1 MNTFTFIRNIKNN
14 IMKAMNNNS
23 NQKQI
28 ESPTVVKQ
36 EERGYSP
43 SVIDKPASKPNLDLS
58 PSVVNII
65 KTKVNEIEN
74 SGNDLGAYAMETC
87 VNQNGKIVGFINT
100 LNIVVSN
107 YKVEAERMEQD
118 VQMELSTQINK
129 FNNLIIKLINEI
141 HSIETFVIPEKI
153 EELKSQEEKVR
164 SLMNTTEYNVSASLS
179 SERLLIMQLA
189 AARTKEIIRE
199 LKKKV
204 VELQTEIDQTKISV
218 KGLELQSENINFFNE
233 SVLKRRMSLF
243 LNHWVIALVNIDAD
257 DSFISETKDVFND
270 YLDEQTALLA
280 A

>member
-1 MNTFTFIRNIKNN
+1 MNTFTFIRNIKNS
-14 IMKAMNNNS
+14 IMRALNNNS

-28 ESPTVVKQ
+28 ESSKEIKQ
-36 EERGYSP
+36 EESGYSS
-43 SVIDKPASKPNLDLS
+43 SVIEQPTSKPNLDLS

-65 KTKVNEIEN
+65 KTKVNEIEK
-74 SGNDLGAYAMETC
+74 SGNDLGAYAMEIC
-87 VNQNGKIVGFINT
+87 VNQDGKIVGFINT
-100 LNIVVSN
+100 LNIVVTN

-118 VQMELSTQINK
+118 VQMELSTEINK
-129 FNNLIIKLINEI
+129 FNNLIIEKTNEI

-153 EELKSQEEKVR
+153 EELKSQEEQVR

-204 VELQTEIDQTKISV
+204 VELGTIIDQTKIGIE
-218 KGLELQSENINFFNE
+218 GLKLQSKNINFFNE

-243 LNHWVIALVNIDAD
+243 LNHWVIALVNIDATD
-257 DSFISETKDVFND
+257 DFISETKDVFND